1 MNINVNDVV
10 LLKSKSVSRNAWQV
24 ARVEE
29 IYFSEDGKVRSV
41 KLCVVKDGKL
51 QSYVRAIVELVLLV
65 NGN

>member
-10 LLKSKSVSRNAWQV
+10 LLKDKSVSRNAWQV
-24 ARVEE
+24 VRVEE

-41 KLCVVKDGKL
+41 NRCVVKDGKL